1 MVLSKGFEKKSFLT
15 VRSEIEEALTDTL
28 GEVNLVAPSVFAN
41 IIAIFAEREAQ
52 LWDMLEAVYN
62 SAYPDTAEGYSLDAV
77 CSLSGITRLSAT
89 YSSVVAQI
97 TGVNYT
103 KIGKNTKVAV
113 KGSGKTFLLEKD
125 ITLTNDKC
133 HSIKI
138 EIIHANSA
146 EYKLSINGQTLT
158 YTKEPEDTKEQIAE
172 GLVLLINNNMGNT
185 VTAVHDSANITIT
198 TKDINSRFF
207 CYVTIEDMRILE
219 VTNNVNFIAEEVGA
233 IAVPAYSL
241 TEIKTPVSGF
251 LSITNAQSGIIGNDI
266 ENDAHLRARRKSSL
280 SLSGSGTLDA
290 IRAAI
295 LNITGVTSASIY
307 ENNTDI
313 ESPEGLPPHSFKV
326 LVSGGDDQ
334 LIANIIWQKKP
345 AGIRSFGNV
354 TIMVKDS
361 NGKEHNISFSRSV
374 KRYVYAKVTITKDNM
389 FIDDSISVIQDNIAS
404 HINRLGAGYN
414 VILKSLYCPIFEQS
428 GILAADIVIGSS
440 LDEGKVPTL
449 SNNDIIVGVE
459 EVALTDISKIEVILQ
474 E

>member
-1 MVLSKGFEKKSFLT
+1 M
-15 VRSEIEEALTDTL
+15 
-28 GEVNLVAPSVFAN
+28 
-41 IIAIFAEREAQ
+41 
-52 LWDMLEAVYN
+52 
-62 SAYPDTAEGYSLDAV
+62 
-77 CSLSGITRLSAT
+77 
-89 YSSVVAQI
+89 
-97 TGVNYT
+97 
-103 KIGKNTKVAV
+103 
-113 KGSGKTFLLEKD
+113 
-125 ITLTNDKC
+125 
-133 HSIKI
+133 
-138 EIIHANSA
+138 
-146 EYKLSINGQTLT
+146 
-158 YTKEPEDTKEQIAE
+158 
-172 GLVLLINNNMGNT
+172 VLLINNHMGNI
-185 VTAVHDSANITIT
+185 VTAANDSANIVIT
-198 TKDINSRFF
+198 TKDVNTNFF

-313 ESPEGLPPHSFKV
+313 EAESGLPAHSFKV
-326 LVSGGDDQ
+326 LVAGGDDQ
-334 LIANIIWQKKP
+334 LIANTIWQKKP

-389 FIDDSISVIQDNIAS
+389 FIDDSISIIQDNIAS

-414 VILKSLYCPIFEQS
+414 VILKSLYCPIFEQN

-440 LDEGKVPTL
+440 LDEGQVPTL
-449 SNNDIIVGVE
+449 SNNDIIVEAE